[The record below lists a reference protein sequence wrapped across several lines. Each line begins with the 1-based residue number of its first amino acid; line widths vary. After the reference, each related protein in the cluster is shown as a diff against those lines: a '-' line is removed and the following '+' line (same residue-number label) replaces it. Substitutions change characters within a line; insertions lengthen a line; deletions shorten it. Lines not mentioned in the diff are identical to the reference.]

1 MPPINIIVQRS
12 GFEIF
17 GVEFNRRQ
25 QTIEGWTNPDR
36 GGNQFPR
43 TYEINTITNYS
54 ALKHLAPSGKRYVA
68 DNDNDMGKYA

>member
-1 MPPINIIVQRS
+1 MPPIQIMVSRS

-17 GVEFNRRQ
+17 GVEFNRRRE
-25 QTIEGWTNPDR
+25 TIAGWTNPDR

-43 TYEINTITNYS
+43 EYDMNVITNYS

-68 DNDNDMGKYA
+68 QNDNDRKYA